1 MGGSTNTVQS
11 NSPLDI
17 QRARAAG
24 RLSPDVMY
32 AIIRGMRGMASP
44 KEKMGNLNMQ
54 QQFKHQMG
62 RMGAM
67 PGDMR
72 MHEFFRQSQEGMTYP
87 RMDAM
92 NAALQMYTGI
102 PGVGGGSSTTNNPGA
117 AGYMGGLG
125 NLMMAGGMANATMK
139 GMKSTGGKT

>member
-1 MGGSTNTVQS
+1 MGTMTNYLGLPG
-11 NSPLDI
+11 PLDI
-17 QRARAAG
+17 QRGRALG

-32 AIIRGMRGMASP
+32 SIIRGMRGMASP

-54 QQFKHQMG
+54 QQLKLQMG
-62 RMGAM
+62 RMGGT

-102 PGVGGGSSTTNNPGA
+102 PGVGGGSRTNNQPGA
-117 AGYMGGLG
+117 AGIMGGLG
-125 NLMMAGGMANATMK
+125 NLAMAGGLGAKMIK
-139 GMKSTGGKT
+139 GA

>member
-1 MGGSTNTVQS
+1 MGLPG
-11 NSPLDI
+11 PLDI
-17 QRARAAG
+17 QRGRALG

-32 AIIRGMRGMASP
+32 SIIRGMRGMASP

-54 QQFKHQMG
+54 QQLKHQMG
-62 RMGAM
+62 RMGGT

-102 PGVGGGSSTTNNPGA
+102 PGVGGGSRTNNQPGA
-117 AGYMGGLG
+117 AGIMGGLG
-125 NLMMAGGMANATMK
+125 NLAMAGGLGAKMIK
-139 GMKSTGGKT
+139 GA